1 MKTPDFQSCQTVHS
15 HAHKSRSAG
24 VSFGRFTE
32 RCRTPIWWRR
42 ARISNWRAAWLRND
56 AASETMSAVNKCPSG
71 NRRMSDKLQFIN
83 LIGIYGR
90 HRWPLFQTWSLFVS
104 CNFSIELLFAPM

>member
-1 MKTPDFQSCQTVHS
+1 MIKTADFQSRQIVHS

-42 ARISNWRAAWLRND
+42 ARISNWRAVRLRND
-56 AASETMSAVNKCPSG
+56 AASEAMSAANKCPRG

-83 LIGIYGR
+83 LIGICGKDLEER
-90 HRWPLFQTWSLFVS
+90 MNWNTPSPQR
-104 CNFSIELLFAPM
+104 N